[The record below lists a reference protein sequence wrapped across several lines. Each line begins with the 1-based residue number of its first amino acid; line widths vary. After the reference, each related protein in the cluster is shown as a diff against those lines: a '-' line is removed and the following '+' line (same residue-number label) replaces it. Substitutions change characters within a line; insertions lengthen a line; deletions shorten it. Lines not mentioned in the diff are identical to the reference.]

1 MVEFALEP
9 SSIVEYTSS
18 LPFTDV
24 KSVVIGNAFY
34 FCTIFLLMK
43 FMEKRERFNPKRFM
57 IIYNAICVALA
68 TYCFVGMVKYYIL
81 KKSPLFCSSVDF
93 FSEDAKHIAHVFYIF
108 YVQKYWE
115 FIDTFLFILRKS
127 YRQVTFLHVYHH
139 SSITVVVALF
149 LHYYPAGDNC
159 IPVLLNSFIHMLMYS
174 HYLCSILGVK
184 CWWRSLLTLLQLV
197 QFVLITAANVMDLVK

>member
-1 MVEFALEP
+1 M
-9 SSIVEYTSS
+9 
-18 LPFTDV
+18 

-108 YVQKYWE
+108 
-115 FIDTFLFILRKS
+115 S